1 MARRRTETMG
11 PRDAMTASAVALIR
25 ERGVAATSF
34 ADVLANS
41 GAPRGSIYH
50 HFPGGKSQLIEE
62 ATRSAA
68 DQLTAGVERILAS
81 GDTVT
86 AVRSL
91 VDLWRQGL
99 EDTGYV
105 AGCPIVAAALGT
117 ESVARG
123 IAGESFARWGE
134 LIGARLALDGIDPVR
149 AETLATMF
157 VSALEG
163 GLILAQAQ
171 RSAAPLDAVVGE
183 LELLCR
189 AAEAVTPRG

>member
-1 MARRRTETMG
+1 
-11 PRDAMTASAVALIR
+11 MTASAVALIR

-34 ADVLANS
+34 ADVLAHS

-68 DQLTAGVERILAS
+68 DQLTDRIQRILDS
-81 GDTVT
+81 GDTLT
-86 AVRSL
+86 AIRSL
-91 VDLWRQGL
+91 VHVWRRGL
-99 EDTGYV
+99 EATGYV

-117 ESVARG
+117 ESSARA
-123 IAGESFARWGE
+123 IAGESFERWSE
-134 LIGARLALDGIDPVR
+134 MIGARLVGDGVDPAR
-149 AETLATMF
+149 AVTLATMF

-183 LELLCR
+183 LELICR
-189 AAEAVTPRG
+189 AAGVTTATE